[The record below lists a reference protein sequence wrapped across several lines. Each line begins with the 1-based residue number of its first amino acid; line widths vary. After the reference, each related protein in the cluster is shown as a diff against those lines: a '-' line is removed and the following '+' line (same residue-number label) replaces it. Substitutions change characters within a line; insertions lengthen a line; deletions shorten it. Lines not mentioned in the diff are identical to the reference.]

1 MPDDIFSQLF
11 DFGALGLFAGFLIW
25 QHLGMQKRLDLMVQ
39 KFQEQLREIEAKH
52 EQRVEIMRG
61 RYDVV
66 IDKVRAEGAEQL
78 RECLATRD
86 ELITKLGDQVEEN
99 ARSVGQALVKQ
110 DVALAKLDEGLSEM
124 RLQREVRRLKDDR

>member
-1 MPDDIFSQLF
+1 MPDDMLSQLF
-11 DFGALGLFAGFLIW
+11 DFGALGIFAGFLIW
-25 QHLGMQKRLDLMVQ
+25 QHLGMQKRLDAMVER
-39 KFQEQLREIEAKH
+39 FQEQLREIESKH
-52 EQRVEIMRG
+52 EGRVEVMRG
-61 RYDVV
+61 RYDAV

-78 RECLATRD
+78 RECLTSRD

-99 ARSVGQALVKQ
+99 ARAVGQALVKQ

>member
-39 KFQEQLREIEAKH
+39 KFQEQLREIESQH
-52 EQRVEIMRG
+52 EARVEVMRE
-61 RYDVV
+61 RYDLV
-66 IDKVRAEGAEQL
+66 INKVRAQGAEQL
-78 RECLATRD
+78 RECLASRD
-86 ELITKLGDQVEEN
+86 DLVSKLGDQVEDN
-99 ARSVGQALVKQ
+99 ARAVAKALVKQ
-110 DVALAKLDEGLSEM
+110 DVALAKLDEGLTEM